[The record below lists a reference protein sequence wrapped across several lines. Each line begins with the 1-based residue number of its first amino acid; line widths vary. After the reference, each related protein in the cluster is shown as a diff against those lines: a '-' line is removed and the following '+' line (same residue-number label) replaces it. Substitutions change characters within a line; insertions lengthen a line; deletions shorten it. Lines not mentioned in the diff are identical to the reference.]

1 MACSDSILS
10 GLADES
16 PADTQAGVVE
26 FVECSRGFGMNSSR
40 PVAASEAHT
49 ERLDLSP
56 LVLLVDDFEDARE
69 MYADFLGFSG
79 FRTDQA
85 SDGHEAIA
93 KAFSLRPDVILMDLS
108 LPGIDGWEVTR
119 RLKRDPRT
127 RTIPVI
133 ALTAHALNGDERRA
147 RGAGCDSFVSKP
159 CLPQTLVSEILRIL
173 GRGPTAPV

>member
-1 MACSDSILS
+1 
-10 GLADES
+10 
-16 PADTQAGVVE
+16 
-26 FVECSRGFGMNSSR
+26 
-40 PVAASEAHT
+40 
-49 ERLDLSP
+49 
-56 LVLLVDDFEDARE
+56 

-119 RLKRDPRT
+119 RLKRDPQT
-127 RTIPVI
+127 RGIPII

-147 RGAGCDSFVSKP
+147 RSAGCDGFVSKP
-159 CLPQTLVSEILRIL
+159 CLLETLITEIQRIL
-173 GRGPTAPV
+173 GRASAASA